1 LNGAHQTVTEHR
13 PYATL
18 LAKGEERRQ
27 RILDHAARR
36 LARQGWR
43 NTTLAQIAA
52 DAGMTAAGL
61 LHHFESKEHL
71 LHAVIDA
78 RDHADLE
85 EADLNGDL
93 FVQIRRVAERIQ
105 RSPELVGT
113 FTVLLV
119 ENLSPDAPL
128 HDRLLQRWYTA
139 VDIVADVIDHNKRS
153 GVYRSDLPA
162 RIRAMEIVA
171 FINGVEMSWLLDPS
185 IPLIEIFE
193 EYVRSLEI
201 DFTSGERQ

>member
-1 LNGAHQTVTEHR
+1 MADTR

-43 NTTLAQIAA
+43 STTLAQIAA

-61 LHHFESKEHL
+61 LHHFESKEQL

-78 RDHADLE
+78 RDHADLA

-119 ENLSPDAPL
+119 ENLAPDAPL

-139 VDIVADVIDHNKRS
+139 VDIVHDVIEHNQRT
-153 GVYRSDLPA
+153 GRYRAGINA
-162 RIRAMEIVA
+162 RVRAMEIVA
-171 FINGVEMSWLLDPS
+171 FINGVEMSWLLDPE
-185 IPLIEIFE
+185 IPLMDIFD
-193 EYVRSLEI
+193 EYVRCLEI
-201 DFTSGERQ
+201 DFTSGEQA

>member
-1 LNGAHQTVTEHR
+1 MVENR

-43 NTTLAQIAA
+43 STTLAQIAA

-61 LHHFESKEHL
+61 LHHFQSKEQL

-78 RDHADLE
+78 RDHADLA
-85 EADLNGDL
+85 EADLDGDL

-128 HDRLLQRWYTA
+128 HDRLLQRWHTA
-139 VDIVADVIDHNKRS
+139 VDIVDDVIEHNKRA
-153 GVYRSDLPA
+153 GRYRSDVNA
-162 RIRAMEIVA
+162 RVRAMEIVA

-185 IPLIEIFE
+185 IPLIEIFD
-193 EYVRSLEI
+193 EYVQCLEN
-201 DFTSGERQ
+201 DFTAGERA

>member
-1 LNGAHQTVTEHR
+1 MTAQR

-18 LAKGEERRQ
+18 LAKGAERRQ
-27 RILDHAARR
+27 QILEVAARR

-52 DAGMTAAGL
+52 DAGMTPAGL
-61 LHHFESKEHL
+61 LHHFSSKEQL

-78 RDHADLE
+78 RDNADLA

-93 FVQIRRVAERIQ
+93 FVQIRRVAERIE

-119 ENLSPDAPL
+119 ENLAPDAPL
-128 HDRLLQRWYTA
+128 HDRLVQRWRTA
-139 VDIVADVIDHNKRS
+139 VDIVAEVIAHHQAA
-153 GVYRSDLPA
+153 GEYRAGISP
-162 RIRAMEIVA
+162 RVRAMEIVA
-171 FINGVEMSWLLDPS
+171 FINGVEMSWLLDPT
-185 IPLIEIFE
+185 IPLTEIFE
-193 EYVRSLEI
+193 DYVRNLET
-201 DFTSGERQ
+201 DFTAGE